1 MADCRIAV
9 ANSLLDPLEV
19 GTAMKKLNV
28 EYRRVGE
35 LKPNPRNPRTH
46 SKKQIRQIARSIR
59 RFGFNNPV
67 LIDAEDTIVAGHG
80 RVEAAKLLGMD
91 TVPTVRL
98 EHMTEA
104 QMRAYVLADNKLAEN
119 AGWDQELLAIE
130 LQYLTEFDI
139 HFDVSITGFE
149 AAEIDLVIESL
160 DADEDSSADQIPEI
174 EDSGPPTSRL
184 GDLWILGRHRLFCG
198 DATRPETFERL
209 MAGKKAQMV
218 FTDPPYN
225 VAIDGNVCGSGAI
238 KHDEFVM
245 ASGEMSEEEYTVFL
259 GTTFGHLARHSVD
272 GSIPYVCIDWR
283 HLGELLKAGRGAYR
297 ELKNLCVWVKSNAGM
312 GSLYRSQHEL
322 IAVFKNGAG
331 SHINNVELGRHGR
344 NRANVWHYPGVNS
357 LRAGRLEELRMHPTV
372 KPVALVADAIKDC
385 SKRRGIVLDCFAGSG
400 TTLIAAQKTGR
411 RAYAMELDPKY
422 VDVTIRRWRDYV
434 SEDAVHAESGLSF
447 TEVQKMRANN
457 AEATALGTEPSE
469 PPGAPANDEAIDAR

>member
-1 MADCRIAV
+1 MPNLKIQ
-9 ANSLLDPLEV
+9 
-19 GTAMKKLNV
+19 
-28 EYRRVGE
+28 YRAITG
-35 LKPNPRNPRTH
+35 LKPNSRNARTH
-46 SKKQIRQIARSIR
+46 TKKQIRQIAESIR
-59 RFGFNNPV
+59 TFGFNNPV
-67 LIDAEDTIVAGHG
+67 LIDAEDSIVAGHG
-80 RVEAAKLLGMD
+80 RVEAARLLGMD

-98 EHMTEA
+98 GHMTEA
-104 QMRAYVLADNKLAEN
+104 QMRAYVLADNKLAQN

-130 LQYLTEFDI
+130 FQYLTEIDI
-139 HFDVSITGFE
+139 DFDVSVTGFE

-160 DADEDSSADQIPEI
+160 DSDEDSSADQIPEI
-174 EDSGPPTSRL
+174 EDSRPPTSRQ
-184 GDLWILGRHRLFCG
+184 GDLWILGRHRLLCG
-198 DATRPETFERL
+198 DATKPETFERL

-272 GSIPYVCIDWR
+272 GSIHYVCIDWR
-283 HLGELLKAGRGAYR
+283 HLGELLKAGRGVYR

-372 KPVALVADAIKDC
+372 KPAALVADAIRDC

-422 VDVTIRRWRDYV
+422 VDVSIRRWRDHA
-434 SEDAVHAESGLSF
+434 SEDAFHAESGLSF
-447 TEVQKMRANN
+447 TEVQEVRANT
-457 AEATALGTEPSE
+457 AEEVTRDKKASE
-469 PPGAPANDEAIDAR
+469 PPGAPANDAATDAR

>member
-1 MADCRIAV
+1 MPNLKIQYRAIA
-9 ANSLLDPLEV
+9 
-19 GTAMKKLNV
+19 G
-28 EYRRVGE
+28 
-35 LKPNPRNPRTH
+35 LKPNSRNARTH
-46 SKKQIRQIARSIR
+46 TKKQIRQIAESIR
-59 RFGFNNPV
+59 TFGFNNPV
-67 LIDAEDTIVAGHG
+67 LIDAKDSIVAGHG
-80 RVEAAKLLGMD
+80 RVEAARLLGMD

-98 EHMTEA
+98 GHMTEA
-104 QMRAYVLADNKLAEN
+104 QMRGYVLADNKLAQN

-130 LQYLTEFDI
+130 FQYLTELDI
-139 HFDVSITGFE
+139 DFDVSVTGFE

-160 DADEDSSADQIPEI
+160 DSDEDSSADHIPEI
-174 EDSGPPTSRL
+174 EDSRPPTSRQ
-184 GDLWILGRHRLFCG
+184 GDLWILGRHRLLCG
-198 DATRPETFERL
+198 DATKPETFERL
-209 MAGKKAQMV
+209 MAGRKAQMV

-225 VAIDGNVCGSGAI
+225 VVIDGNVCGLGAI

-272 GSIPYVCIDWR
+272 GSIHYVCIDWR

-357 LRAGRLEELRMHPTV
+357 LRPGRLEELRMHPTV
-372 KPVALVADAIKDC
+372 KPVALVADAIMDC
-385 SKRRGIVLDCFAGSG
+385 SKRRGIVLDCLAGSG
-400 TTLIAAQKTGR
+400 TALIAAQKTGR

-422 VDVTIRRWRDYV
+422 ADVSIRRWQDYV
-434 SEDAVHAESGLSF
+434 SEDAVHAEFGLTF
-447 TEVQKMRANN
+447 AEAQKARANN

-469 PPGAPANDEAIDAR
+469 PPGAPAHAEATDVR